1 MKLFNWAIT
10 DVGLKRDHNE
20 DGFLVDEKLNLYI
33 VADGMGGHAGGE
45 QASRIAIQEVRDT
58 ISEADPGTSMP
69 GARDDPVSSVL
80 RLAARRA
87 SHEIYRL
94 GRKTPELEGMG
105 TTLTS
110 LLFHNNRVCMGHV
123 GDSRAYLFRDGRIE
137 QISEDHSWINEQ
149 MKAGL
154 LTEDEAKESKFKHVI
169 TRSVGFE
176 RSVDVDILSLPVL
189 MGDCYLICS
198 DGLSNY
204 LENGELEQI
213 LSTQYYSRVPQL
225 LVDLANDRGG
235 DDNITIVLIY
245 VANDT

>member
-1 MKLFNWAIT
+1 MKLFHWALT

-20 DGFLVDEKLNLYI
+20 DGFLVDEPLKLFV
-33 VADGMGGHAGGE
+33 VADGMGGHAGGD
-45 QASRIAIQEVRDT
+45 QASRIALEEVRET
-58 ISEADPGTSMP
+58 VAEADPLETLHGV
-69 GARDDPVSSVL
+69 RDEPAATLL

-87 SHEIYRL
+87 SHEIYSLARRNSSL
-94 GRKTPELEGMG
+94 DGMG
-105 TTLTS
+105 TTLTA
-110 LLFHNNRVCMGHV
+110 LLFSENRVCLGHV

-154 LTEDEAKESKFKHVI
+154 LTEEEAKESKFKHVI

-176 RSVDVDILSLPVL
+176 RIVDVDTLSMPVL
-189 MGDCYLICS
+189 MGDCFLLCS

-204 LENGELEQI
+204 LEDSELEVV
-213 LSTQYYSRVPQL
+213 LATQYYSRVPKL

-235 DDNITIVLIY
+235 DDNITVILIY
-245 VANDT
+245 VGNDT